1 MTTGIMRME
10 EAAARSHD
18 AIHACDYP
26 GCEEDGVHRA
36 PRSPVALR
44 SYYWF
49 CLEHVRRY
57 NATWSFFAGMSR
69 PEIEAYL
76 HADLTWHRP
85 TWRFGMSHRL
95 RKAANGAGFKDVFG
109 LFGAGA
115 GSRRNRNGDGH
126 APANERDA
134 LAVMD
139 LAHPVTLADIKARFK
154 QLAKCLHP
162 DVNGGDTRAE
172 NRLKRVIEAY
182 RVLLGRPNA

>member
-1 MTTGIMRME
+1 ME
-10 EAAARSHD
+10 AAAARSHDAIHQD

-26 GCEEDGVHRA
+26 GCEEDGIHRA
-36 PRSPVALR
+36 PHSPGALR

-57 NATWSFFAGMSR
+57 NATWSFFDGMSR

-95 RKAANGAGFKDVFG
+95 RKAVNGAGFKDIFG

>member
-1 MTTGIMRME
+1 ME
-10 EAAARSHD
+10 EAAARSQD
-18 AIHACDYP
+18 AIHVCDYP
-26 GCEEDGVHRA
+26 DCGEDGVHRA
-36 PRSPVALR
+36 PRSPGALR

-57 NATWSFFAGMSR
+57 NAAWNFFADMSR

-85 TWRFGMSHRL
+85 TWRLRMSPRL
-95 RKAANGAGFKDVFG
+95 RKAANGAGFDDVFG
-109 LFGAGA
+109 LFGAGG
-115 GSRRNRNGDGH
+115 GSGGKRNGDGR

-154 QLAKCLHP
+154 QVAKCLHP
-162 DVNGGDTRAE
+162 DVTGGDTKAE

-182 RVLLGRPNA
+182 RVLLGRRNS